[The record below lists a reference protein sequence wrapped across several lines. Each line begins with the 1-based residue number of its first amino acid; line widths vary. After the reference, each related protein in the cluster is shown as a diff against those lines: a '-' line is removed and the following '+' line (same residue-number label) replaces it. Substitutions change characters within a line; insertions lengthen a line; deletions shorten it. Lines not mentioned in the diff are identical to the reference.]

1 MGRAG
6 AVQSWIWG
14 WIGFGDGS
22 LSIGEFSTQWDYQE
36 LFDAAPVM
44 YVITAVGP
52 GREPRIVDCNEM
64 FLERLG
70 YQRKEVIYRPL
81 QELYTPHARR
91 QMRNGGYERALE
103 GQFLEEERELLTREG
118 ETVEVLLRAR
128 PQFDAEGAV
137 IGTHAMFVD
146 ISDRKRLE
154 RELRRS
160 EERLRSALDAA
171 KVAIWDWDLRTRE
184 LWVTHELDELVGFPW
199 VENLSEVSEY
209 LAFVHPEDRGRL
221 RREIRAAIV
230 KGKMYRC
237 EHRIQAPDGR
247 DVWLLGTGRAIRDAD
262 GRISRMSGAVTNI
275 SAQKEPELALKYRL
289 ELEELMVSI
298 SSQFIHRSEDQIADQ
313 IAQIFPRIGE
323 LLDCRRVLMVL
334 FDPEDGRA
342 VAHHRW
348 RAEGMPALDG
358 KGEVVCRLPWAIE
371 QLKNHHA
378 VEWGGPSSIPGEAS
392 EDRRQLS
399 ELELESLLAAPLVVA
414 GEVVGFI
421 GLGGGNRGGLW
432 PDEVIALSRFV
443 AEAVASGLERRRNSQ
458 LVRAKEAAE
467 LANEAKS
474 LFLANMSH
482 EIRTPMNAIIGMA
495 GLLLD
500 ADIPEEERKKVEILR
515 SSGEGLLVLI
525 DDILDFSKIEAG
537 KMSLDHTP
545 FELGDVVDAALLPVI
560 PKAGAKGIEIRPDV
574 TRQFPTRLWGDPSR
588 LRQVLINLTSNAVKF
603 TDEGHVTVRVTQKY
617 FNTEGVGLRFE
628 VIDTGIG
635 ISDASRE
642 HLFDPFTQADNSTS
656 RRYGGTGLGLAI
668 CSRLIEL
675 MGGRLGLES
684 EIGKGST
691 FWFELELI
699 PSLKSP
705 KTRKAAKTAP
715 AAKSPEAYRL
725 LLAEDNEI
733 NQLVAISQL
742 EAMGYRVDAVGNGL
756 EVLKALKGG
765 SYDAILMDCQMPQLD
780 GYETA
785 AKIRELEG
793 AASSKP
799 IPIIAVTAH
808 AMKGDREKCLAV
820 GMNDY
825 ISKPFKQEDL
835 RDMLGRWLSSAGASP
850 SKDL

>member
-1 MGRAG
+1 M
-6 AVQSWIWG
+6 
-14 WIGFGDGS
+14 
-22 LSIGEFSTQWDYQE
+22 SIGEFSTQWDYQE

-52 GREPRIVDCNEM
+52 GREPRIVDCNDT
-64 FLERLG
+64 FLDVLG
-70 YQRKEVIYRPL
+70 YQRREVIYRPL
-81 QELYTPHARR
+81 SELYSSHSRR
-91 QMRNGGYERALE
+91 QILKGGYERALE
-103 GQFLEEERELLTREG
+103 GVFVEEERELVTREG
-118 ETVEVLLRAR
+118 RVVETLLRAR

-160 EERLRSALDAA
+160 EERLSSALDAA
-171 KVAIWDWDLRTRE
+171 KIAIWDWDPRSKKLWVTRE
-184 LWVTHELDELVGFPW
+184 LDQLVGFPW
-199 VENLSEVSEY
+199 VDSLSEVSEY
-209 LAFVHPEDRGRL
+209 LSRVHPEDRGRL
-221 RREIRAAIV
+221 RREVRASLV
-230 KGKMYRC
+230 KGRVYRC
-237 EHRIQAPDGR
+237 EHRIQSPTGEEI
-247 DVWLLGTGRAIRDAD
+247 WLLGTGRAIQDAD
-262 GRISRMSGAVTNI
+262 GRVTRMSGSVINI

-298 SSQFIHRSEDQIADQ
+298 SSQFIHRSEDQIEDQ
-313 IAQIFPRIGE
+313 VAEIFPRIGE
-323 LLDCRRVLMVL
+323 LLGCRRVLLVL

-342 VAHHRW
+342 VAHHQW
-348 RAEGMPALDG
+348 QAEGLPPLDG
-358 KGEVVCRLPWAIE
+358 EGELVCRLPWAIE
-371 QLKNHHA
+371 RLKNHRA
-378 VEWGGPSSIPGEAS
+378 VEWGGKHSIPKEAS
-392 EDRRQLS
+392 EDRRQLE
-399 ELELESLLAAPLVVA
+399 ELSLESLLAAPLDVA

-421 GLGGGNRGGLW
+421 GLGAGEQEGYW

-500 ADIPEEERKKVEILR
+500 ADIPEEERKKVEILQA
-515 SSGEGLLVLI
+515 SGEGLLVLI

-545 FELGDVVDAALLPVI
+545 FELAEVVDAALLPVM
-560 PKAGAKGIEIRPDV
+560 PRAGAKGIGIRADV
-574 TRQFPTRLWGDPSR
+574 TRQFPTRLWGDPAR

-635 ISDASRE
+635 ISSDTSRE

-675 MGGRLGLES
+675 MGGRLGFDS

-699 PSLKSP
+699 PSLKST
-705 KTRKAAKTAP
+705 KTRRASKPVSAAKT
-715 AAKSPEAYRL
+715 PEVCRL

-756 EVLKALKGG
+756 EVLEALEDG

-780 GYETA
+780 GYEAA
-785 AKIRELEG
+785 AKIREIEQ
-793 AASSKP
+793 ATKAEP

-835 RDMLGRWLSSAGASP
+835 RDMLGRWLASSGASP
-850 SKDL
+850 AKDL